1 MDQLP
6 AEQQEAL
13 RKTNTERLR
22 LMAAKTG
29 DVEEE
34 KLETM
39 DRTALLAI
47 VVKDNL
53 ARVGTEEGAIARR
66 ASERIDTAKELE
78 LQLELKKLENK
89 KAEIELERRRMELED
104 AKAQREHELRLAQA
118 NRRQGQVDENEE
130 DATGGAGAEIRD
142 ALGQKYW
149 RIR

>member
-1 MDQLP
+1 MP

-34 KLETM
+34 ELETM

-53 ARVGTEEGAIARR
+53 ARVGTEQGAIARR

-104 AKAQREHELRLAQA
+104 AK
-118 NRRQGQVDENEE
+118 NMN
-130 DATGGAGAEIRD
+130 
-142 ALGQKYW
+142 
-149 RIR
+149 